1 MSNTPSGPHPPSQ
14 PPGGPD
20 ASSPSLSQRLMGP
33 AKVIIVSSVMF
44 AFISYWRTAAVVLC
58 DLAST
63 AYYIGGIVEQSIG
76 PAAPWFILAV
86 MLFSYAVRSVYI
98 ESCSLFVRGGVYRV
112 VKEAMGGFLA
122 KLSVS
127 ALMFDYILTGPTS
140 GVSAGQYI
148 MGLLLD
154 AVAIWNPHWRIADE
168 DTKDFIKRW
177 GSVLIACAITLYFF
191 RQNLLGIHES
201 SGKALNIMVAT
212 TIMAVIILV
221 WCGVTLAIQGPVNPI
236 LRPPDLNQKVQYQLA
251 ARYRLT
257 EESLRYAEVP
267 ERVRS
272 EVQSLAKNSEEF
284 DTTKRFEEA
293 VRARLSEADA
303 KQYHLASIEA
313 AARIVDRYEWTPAL
327 AENLKEDLPES
338 VFLKL
343 NEALK
348 NKAIGTTREMET
360 LLREK
365 LTSQESKEYRLFIL
379 SQTAVTEGR
388 DRVTGKPRIMWERDP
403 DTQQLVP
410 KTKWV
415 RDPETNVLVP
425 PADPKGH
432 EVPLINEVLHKP
444 EDPLGSFT
452 WLTPEFAKSLRKP
465 TTWFSLIGMI
475 GLFIA
480 FGHSI
485 LAMSGEETLAQVY
498 REVEAPKLPNFK
510 KAAFIV
516 FVYSLLLTATISFLA
531 VLLIPDEVRMLEY
544 KDNLIGGLAMYVWG
558 HPFAKLALNAFVVFV
573 GFLILAGAVN
583 TAIIGSNG
591 VLNRV
596 SEDGVMPDWF
606 LKPHPRYGT
615 TYRIL
620 YLIVGLQLATILFS
634 RGNMIIL
641 GEAYAFGV
649 VWSFVFKALAMVVLR
664 FKDRHPREFKVPLNI
679 HIGNVEV
686 PIGLSLIFLVL
697 LFTAILNF
705 FTKEVATV
713 SGIVFTVVFL
723 VTFMVSEHYH
733 EKRLKGHK
741 HAHLEQFNQ
750 STTVEVTPESLGL
763 TKSYRK
769 LVAIRSPQNLFMLER
784 ALDETD
790 PTTTGIVVMTAKVLA
805 GGESSEERA
814 QLDAYDQQLMTAVVE
829 RAEKAGK
836 QVKPLIVPTN
846 NPLHAVLNTAKD
858 LQAHE
863 LIMGASNKYTA
874 DEQLEQIAF
883 YWISLHGGHPPPLTV
898 RILTADRDISL
909 DLAGGNRIPKISE
922 SRARTVAELRAAGVG
937 VDRVL
942 LAHDGTSASSDLF
955 HAVLTMLDPK
965 VDLAIVPLPPPGEEA
980 VNGQGV
986 IHLDEERARQLGRTL
1001 KIIHLDK
1008 PDGPAV
1014 VARAREGRYDL
1025 IILPL
1030 PPESQSDPIKA
1041 LDERT
1046 RYILAHAHSRVML
1059 AASQTIPQEIVD
1071 QRPTPG

>member
-1 MSNTPSGPHPPSQ
+1 MANTPAGPYPPSQ
-14 PPGGPD
+14 PPAGPD
-20 ASSPSLSQRLMGP
+20 ATSPTLSQRLMGP

-76 PAAPWFILAV
+76 PAAPWLILAV

-148 MGLLLD
+148 VGLLLD
-154 AVAIWNPHWRIADE
+154 AVAIWNPQWRIADE

-177 GSVLIACAITLYFF
+177 GSVLIASAITLYFF
-191 RQNLLGIHES
+191 RQNLIGIHES
-201 SGKALNIMVAT
+201 SGKALNIMIAT

-221 WCGVTLAIQGPVNPI
+221 WCGITLAVQGPVNPI
-236 LRPPDLNQKVQYQLA
+236 TRPPDLNQKVQYQFA
-251 ARYRLT
+251 ARFRMT
-257 EESLRYAEVP
+257 EDSLESLRSAGVP
-267 ERVRS
+267 ESVRAA
-272 EVQSLAKNSEEF
+272 VQPLVESRQEF
-284 DTTKRFEEA
+284 DTARQFGDA
-293 VRARLSEADA
+293 VRAAVGADET
-303 KQYHLASIEA
+303 KKYLPSLRA
-313 AARIVDRYEWTPAL
+313 AARIVERYEWTPAL
-327 AENLKEDLPES
+327 AENLKDDLPDA
-338 VFLKL
+338 VVTKL
-343 NEALK
+343 SDAFK
-348 NKAIGTTREMET
+348 NKTIGTTREMENR
-360 LLREK
+360 LRET
-365 LTSQESKEYRLFIL
+365 LSQQEFAEYHLYIL

-388 DRVTGKPRIMWERDP
+388 DRVTGKLRVMWARDP

-410 KTKWV
+410 KTRWV
-415 RDPETNVLVP
+415 RDPQTHALVP
-425 PADPKGH
+425 PADPQNH
-432 EVPLINEVLHKP
+432 EVPLINEVLQKP
-444 EDPLGSFT
+444 EDPLGAFG
-452 WLTPEFAKSLRKP
+452 WLTPGFAESLRKP
-465 TTWFSLIGMI
+465 GTWISLIGMI

-531 VLLIPDEVRMLEY
+531 VMLIPDEVRMLEY

-558 HPFAKLALNAFVVFV
+558 HPIAKLALNAFVVLV

-606 LKPHPRYGT
+606 LRPHPRYGT

-713 SGIVFTVVFL
+713 SGMTFTVVFL
-723 VTFMVSEHYH
+723 VTFIVSEHFH
-733 EKRLKGHK
+733 EKKLKGHK

-750 STTVEVTPESLGL
+750 STTAEVTPQSLGL

-769 LVAIRSPQNLFMLER
+769 LVAIRSPQNLSMLER

-814 QLDAYDQQLMTAVVE
+814 QLDSYDQQLMTAVVE

-836 QVKPLIVPTN
+836 QVRPLIVPTN
-846 NPLHAVLNTAKD
+846 NPLHAILNTAKD

-898 RILTADRDISL
+898 RILTADRDIAL

-922 SRARTVAELRAAGVG
+922 SQARTVAELRAAGVG

-965 VDLAIVPLPPPGEEA
+965 VDLAIVPLPLPEEDG
-980 VNGQGV
+980 VNGQGI

-1001 KIIHLDK
+1001 KIIQLEK
-1008 PDGPAV
+1008 PDGPTV
-1014 VARAREGRYDL
+1014 VARAQAGRYDL

-1030 PPESQSDPIKA
+1030 PPESPSDPIRA

-1059 AASQTIPQEIVD
+1059 AAAQTIPQEIVD
-1071 QRPTPG
+1071 QRPG